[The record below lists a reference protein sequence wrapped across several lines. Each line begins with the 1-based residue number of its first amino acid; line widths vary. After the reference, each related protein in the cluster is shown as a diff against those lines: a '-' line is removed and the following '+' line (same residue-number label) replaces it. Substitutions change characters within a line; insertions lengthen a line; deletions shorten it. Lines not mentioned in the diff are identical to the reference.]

1 MKYVSIDRL
10 CDFEFHDSEWSFVSW
25 SEGKLTVKI
34 EMLNIHKDAEQN
46 CTGKDMEIKEAIVTF
61 IGVKD
66 FIYELPRT
74 WKNDEN
80 GNSYSDDP
88 LVVYEGDEGVEKF
101 ANELPAMVMFL
112 DKTDG
117 GYEFGGIGNGWIS
130 AKFAFDSVT
139 VEWDEYDGTAWYY
152 GHYYHKRKLVLGTPE
167 GDVTVEA
174 FVSENTE
181 PFCSNGVRID
191 PPAFGI
197 GFDYEKKH
205 YFSGYFRTLDEALSG
220 LQKTLPEGVAV
231 IGFCEE

>member
-1 MKYVSIDRL
+1 MKYISKDRL
-10 CDFEFHDSEWSFVSW
+10 GDFEFHDSEWSFVSW
-25 SEGKLTVKI
+25 KNGDLTVKI
-34 EMLNIHKDAEQN
+34 KALNIHKDAEQN

-101 ANELPAMVMFL
+101 ANELPATVMFL

-117 GYEFGGIGNGWIS
+117 GYEFGGIGNGWLS
-130 AKFAFDSVT
+130 AKFTFDGVT
-139 VEWDEYDGTAWYY
+139 VEWDEYEGTAWYF
-152 GHYYHKRKLVLGTPE
+152 GHSYYKKKLTIGTPR
-167 GDVTVEA
+167 GDATVEA
-174 FVSENTE
+174 FVSENAE
-181 PFCSNGVRID
+181 PFMSNGIRIE

-197 GFDYEKKH
+197 GFDFEKQH
-205 YFSGYFRTLDEALSG
+205 YFSGYFHTFDEALNALKAS
-220 LQKTLPEGVAV
+220 LPEGVK
-231 IGFCEE
+231 IIN